1 MSFFFFLAM
10 RIFHILVAA
19 VWLGAV
25 AFVSALLMP
34 AIQQAGS
41 AGGEVMARLMRRGL
55 HTFMAVLGG
64 TTILSGIWLY
74 WRYTGGFNSTETSS
88 HGGLAFGIGGV
99 AGLLAGIIGGSV
111 VGRSVK
117 RAVALAEQAAGT
129 SNEAE
134 RTTLLD
140 TAAGLRARAAAAS
153 RFVLV
158 LLVIAMVFMS
168 AGHYV

>member
-1 MSFFFFLAM
+1 
-10 RIFHILVAA
+10 
-19 VWLGAV
+19 
-25 AFVSALLMP
+25 
-34 AIQQAGS
+34 
-41 AGGEVMARLMRRGL
+41 
-55 HTFMAVLGG
+55 MAVLGG

-74 WRYTGGFNSTETSS
+74 WRYTGGFNPTETGS

-99 AGLLAGIIGGSV
+99 AGLLAGVIGGSV

-117 RAVALAEQAAGT
+117 RAVALTEQAAGM

-134 RTTLLD
+134 RASLLD